1 MTNHDREEGHVTTSP
16 GNDGA
21 ALATSVPAP
30 VTVPRSPVPG
40 GADTPPSGHVP
51 GNGTVNGHGHVPV
64 SDGSKRRFLILPP
77 KTEGGNGTGN
87 GHGERSPVPVPTVPS
102 AADEPTP
109 AAAEATEEQPAKV
122 KKHRNWRLFAMWG
135 AIIVMTAMTTL
146 LASSGQIDGTWKWAG
161 LITTDW
167 RRFLLPGS
175 TEFAV
180 IGFLLIG
187 QYALGKEQSPFM
199 WWRIAAVFAV
209 LAVLMNSVHGDAG
222 HKMQQA
228 LIFGGASAASLVM
241 WFAKFWIDYLDF
253 RKREGHIAGLRPK
266 VWTFGAYRYL
276 PLAWRADLIVARCE
290 EVKTR
295 AQAISMAEV
304 WRMVYQDV
312 RAQDKSRKIAKRTA
326 WYTVY
331 RELGIKVIQPQRLE
345 LAEVTFAPPQPPPP
359 PPAPVTPPKAR
370 TTPNAAPAAAG
381 TPATTTHTAA
391 PAETP
396 DDKPKITPTNPV
408 PEHFWADHADHIK
421 KFQEAVPDW
430 ATREKVTVNDVQA
443 VIGNRTNAANTA
455 ACIRVLRARAAAGS
469 N

>member
-1 MTNHDREEGHVTTSP
+1 V
-16 GNDGA
+16 
-21 ALATSVPAP
+21 
-30 VTVPRSPVPG
+30 PVP
-40 GADTPPSGHVP
+40 DDV
-51 GNGTVNGHGHVPV
+51 
-64 SDGSKRRFLILPP
+64 SKRRFRFIPL
-77 KTEGGNGTGN
+77 KNHGGNGTGN
-87 GHGERSPVPVPTVPS
+87 GHEERVHGSVPTVP
-102 AADEPTP
+102 P
-109 AAAEATEEQPAKV
+109 AVEQPAPADAETTEEAAPKV
-122 KKHRNWRLFAMWG
+122 NKHRNWRLVAMWC
-135 AIIVMTAMTTL
+135 AIILMTAMTTL

-187 QYALGKEQSPFM
+187 QYALGKEQSPFL

-209 LAVLMNSVHGDAG
+209 LAVLMNSVHGDPG

-253 RKREGHIAGLRPK
+253 RKRAGHIAGLRPK

-312 RAQDKSRKIAKRTA
+312 RAQQKGRKIAKRTA

-345 LAEVTFAPPQPPPP
+345 LAEVTFAPPPPPP
-359 PPAPVTPPKAR
+359 PPVQPPAPVTPR
-370 TTPNAAPAAAG
+370 QQHRPNQAPAAGA
-381 TPATTTHTAA
+381 PAPIPTAA
-391 PAETP
+391 PQPELPAP
-396 DDKPKITPTNPV
+396 PLADKPKITPTNPV
-408 PEHFWADHADHIK
+408 PEHFWTDHDEHIK
-421 KFQEAVPDW
+421 KFQTAVPDW
-430 ATREKVTVNDVQA
+430 ATRDKVTVNDVQA

-455 ACIRVLRARAAAGS
+455 ACIRVLRARAASAS